1 MPELESSHS
10 RPATLGRRMFQPC
23 CWPTEGQSD
32 ILFHEELRLLAA

>member
-1 MPELESSHS
+1 
-10 RPATLGRRMFQPC
+10 MFQPC